1 MAGQFILLVFVF
13 FMVLA
18 AARDAMS
25 FTIPNWLVGALALT
39 FPLAAGLLGLGWMEF
54 GIHLG
59 VGFVALL
66 IGMAL
71 FAPGW
76 IGGGD
81 AKLVAAAAL
90 WFGWPDALIFLGK
103 SALMGGVLAVALI
116 MLRRAAPATG
126 LPQRWLTGTL
136 LADGAPAPYGI
147 ALAAG
152 ALWTLPT
159 SDLFVL
165 ASL

>member
-25 FTIPNWLVGALALT
+25 FTIPNWLCGALALV
-39 FPLAAGLLGLGWMEF
+39 FPLAAAALGIGWMDF
-54 GIHLG
+54 GLHIV

-81 AKLVAAAAL
+81 AKLIAAAAL
-90 WFGWPDALIFLGK
+90 WFGWPDSLMFLGK
-103 SALMGGVLAVALI
+103 AALMGGILAVGLI
-116 MLRRAAPATG
+116 MLRRFAPASG

-152 ALWTLPT
+152 ALWTLPE
-159 SDLFVL
+159 SQLFLL
-165 ASL
+165 AAG

>member
-1 MAGQFILLVFVF
+1 MAGQLTILVFVF
-13 FMVLA
+13 FMLLA

-25 FTIPNWLVGALALT
+25 FTIPNWLCGTLALI
-39 FPLAAGLLGLGWMEF
+39 FPLAAAVLGLGWMDF
-54 GIHLG
+54 GLHLLVG
-59 VGFVALL
+59 VVALL

-81 AKLVAAAAL
+81 AKLVAVAAL
-90 WFGWPDALIFLGK
+90 WFGWPDAMIFLGK
-103 SALMGGVLAVALI
+103 AALMGGLLAVALI

-126 LPQRWLTGTL
+126 LPQRWMTGTL

-152 ALWTLPT
+152 ALWTLPE
-159 SDLFVL
+159 SQIFLL
-165 ASL
+165 AAI

>member
-25 FTIPNWLVGALALT
+25 FTIPNWLSGGLALA
-39 FPLAAGLLGLGWMEF
+39 FPIGAALLGLGWMDF
-54 GIHLG
+54 GLHLL
-59 VGFVALL
+59 VGFGALL

-81 AKLVAAAAL
+81 AKLIAAAAL
-90 WFGWPDALIFLGK
+90 WFGWPDAAMFIAK
-103 SALMGGVLAVALI
+103 SALMGGVLAVGLI

-126 LPQRWLTGTL
+126 LPQKWLTGTL

-152 ALWTLPT
+152 ALWTLPD
-159 SDLFVL
+159 SQIFLL
-165 ASL
+165 AAL

>member
-1 MAGQFILLVFVF
+1 MAGQFLLLVFVF

-18 AARDAMS
+18 AAKDAMS
-25 FTIPNWLVGALALT
+25 FTIPNWLVGAMALT

-54 GIHLG
+54 GIHVG
-59 VGFVALL
+59 VGVVALL

-81 AKLVAAAAL
+81 AKLIAAAAL
-90 WFGWPDALIFLGK
+90 WFGFPDALIFLAK

-136 LADGAPAPYGI
+136 LAEGAPAPYGI

-152 ALWTLPT
+152 AMWTLP
-159 SDLFVL
+159 SSQLFAL